1 MLTHVCSLGISIIIV
16 IIIIIIII
24 TVLLLLFQVWLCDAD
39 TRTLFWHCQGFGFRL
54 TILTEFFECF
64 LRTSTVEPRFIN
76 KGPRDWQN
84 LFAITRF
91 CLIKVLFH
99 IFYCYWGKENRLR
112 KRNSSHPKSS
122 SPTCPYTFTLIIIQG
137 CD

>member
-1 MLTHVCSLGISIIIV
+1 MLTHVCSLSISIIIV

-91 CLIKVLFH
+91 RLIKVLFH
-99 IFYCYWGKENRLR
+99 IFYCYWGKENRL
-112 KRNSSHPKSS
+112 
-122 SPTCPYTFTLIIIQG
+122 L
-137 CD
+137 